1 MRKGLK
7 RGTHVYGPLLSRRLG
22 VSLGVDLVSYKT
34 CDYDCVYCQLGRTA
48 VKTAV
53 RRPFDSPSIILDELK
68 RKLDSI
74 EEPDYVTISGSGE
87 PTLNSDLGL
96 IMLGI
101 KELTDVPLAILTNGS
116 LLTDEDVAVA
126 CMLADLVVPSLDA
139 GDEETFKRV
148 NRPAGGLTLGC
159 IVDGMVS
166 FRAKHPGQVWLEVML
181 VSGINTRDEQ
191 IEEICDLAGRI
202 NPDLVQLNTVVRPP
216 AEAGARPVDEG
227 TLARIAALCGAKVE
241 VVSSSRG
248 SGAAIGMEADT
259 EEILGLLA
267 RRPCTA
273 GEISDALSLHPTIA
287 VKVLAELVGK
297 GVLYLKSTDSGE
309 YYHLT

>member
-1 MRKGLK
+1 
-7 RGTHVYGPLLSRRLG
+7 VYGPLLSRRLG
-22 VSLGVDLVSYKT
+22 LSLGVDLVSYKT
-34 CDYDCVYCQLGRTA
+34 CDYDCIYCQLGRTA

-53 RRPFDSPSIILDELK
+53 RRPFDSPAIILDELK

-74 EEPDYVTISGSGE
+74 EEPDYITISGSGE

-96 IMLGI
+96 IISEI
-101 KELTDVPLAILTNGS
+101 KKMTGVPLAILTNGS
-116 LLTDEDVAVA
+116 LLTDEDVTDA

-181 VSGINTRDEQ
+181 VSGVNSDDAQ
-191 IEEICDLAGRI
+191 IEKILDAAGRI

-216 AEAGARPVDEG
+216 AETGARPVDEE